1 MQREAPPTSAG
12 KEVVQRETR
21 PTRLPTVRGPALTT
35 DGKAVLRRA
44 PPTPELGRNPSPVRA
59 ASRCHYITTRCTR
72 LFCLRSSC
80 CTFGVLLC
88 SLQHGCALRHF
99 PLISTLTSPEGRGFT
114 ALQGPRKEIAATWKP
129 GIQT

>member
-1 MQREAPPTSAG
+1 MRPGPHGYPQFEALPSPRTARRCYAG
-12 KEVVQRETR
+12 
-21 PTRLPTVRGPALTT
+21 
-35 DGKAVLRRA
+35 A
-44 PPTPELGRNPSPVRA
+44 PPTPELWRNPSPVRA

-114 ALQGPRKEIAATWKP
+114 ALQGPSKEIAATWKP